1 MTINIYLKIISGTI
15 KRGKKKGQEIDVQLN
30 ISREELEKINMQT
43 LVREEKL
50 STKSI
55 CCTCSLSAGL
65 HIFIFTII
73 CFPIVM
79 FYTGIYSFY
88 IGTLTWYNMFTY
100 FNEEKSCIY
109 KFFMSPILILSYPI
123 AIIFCTL
130 GLGVYAAAI
139 QISCRFSKWLN
150 EIHDIEKG
158 FYGWLCGILHL
169 SDCSPYE
176 VVVLMDF
183 RPPVD
188 SHEGG
193 IHPHSST
200 EELSL

>member
-1 MTINIYLKIISGTI
+1 
-15 KRGKKKGQEIDVQLN
+15 
-30 ISREELEKINMQT
+30 
-43 LVREEKL
+43 
-50 STKSI
+50 
-55 CCTCSLSAGL
+55 
-65 HIFIFTII
+65 
-73 CFPIVM
+73 M

-109 KFFMSPILILSYPI
+109 KVFMSPILVISYPI

-130 GLGVYAAAI
+130 GLGLYAAAI
-139 QISCRFSKWLN
+139 QINCRLSKWLN

-183 RPPVD
+183 RPPI
-188 SHEGG
+188 ETQEMGG
-193 IHPHSST
+193 THPHSST